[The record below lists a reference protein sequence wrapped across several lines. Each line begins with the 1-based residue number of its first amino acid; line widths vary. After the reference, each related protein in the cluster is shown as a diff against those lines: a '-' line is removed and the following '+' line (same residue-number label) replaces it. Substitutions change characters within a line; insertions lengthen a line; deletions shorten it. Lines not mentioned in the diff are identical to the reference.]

1 VTAAARTRQRRV
13 LLAVDHT
20 RNRELLEG
28 WLANDETLAGVAD
41 DDAFD
46 VVVFDGPAFARRRE
60 WLRQIRQQQ
69 QPLYVPALLMTPHRD
84 LSLLTRELWRDV
96 DELIT
101 TPIRSDELR
110 VRLER
115 LLALREQSLQTVRSN
130 ADLQQFAF
138 VAAHEL
144 STPLTVVI
152 GVVETILA
160 RYRDDLSPQ
169 VDDLLGAARSSSY
182 RLRHLIDD
190 LLAYSRAGH
199 RVDFGAVDLGEVL
212 PDALSQLTPEIE
224 LSGAEIEVDAMPT
237 VLGDEQQLRLV
248 FVNLIGNAIKYREA
262 GRRPVVHVSSA
273 RKDGHWCVS
282 IADNGVGIAP
292 ERAQAVFDM
301 FERNHSH
308 DDRPGSGIGLALC
321 KRILERH
328 GGEIWIEQPPERGTL
343 VKLSLQPAE

>member
-1 VTAAARTRQRRV
+1 VTAATRTRERRV
-13 LLAVDHT
+13 LLAVDHA
-20 RNRELLEG
+20 RNRELLDG
-28 WLANDETLAGVAD
+28 WLADDESLTAVGD
-41 DDAFD
+41 DSAFD

-60 WLRQIRQQQ
+60 WLRRIREEQH
-69 QPLYVPALLMTPHRD
+69 PLYLPSMLMTPHRD
-84 LSLLTRELWRDV
+84 VSFLTRDLWRDI

-152 GVVETILA
+152 GVVETILG
-160 RYRDDLSPQ
+160 RYRDDLAPE
-169 VDDLLGAARSSSY
+169 VEDLLGAARSSSY
-182 RLRHLIDD
+182 RLRNLIDD
-190 LLAYSRAGH
+190 LLAYSRAGRNVH
-199 RVDFGAVDLGEVL
+199 LDTVDLGVVL
-212 PDALSQLTPEIE
+212 PDALSQLSSEIE
-224 LSGAEIEVDAMPT
+224 LSGAEIVLDALPT

-248 FVNLIGNAIKYREA
+248 FVNLIGNALKYRAA
-262 GRRPVVHVSSA
+262 GRRPVVHLSSE
-273 RKDGHWCVS
+273 RKDGHWCISVS
-282 IADNGVGIAP
+282 DNGVGIAP
-292 ERAQAVFDM
+292 ERAHAVFAM
-301 FERNHSH
+301 FERNHAH

-328 GGEIWIEQPPERGTL
+328 GGEIWIEQPPECGTL
-343 VKLSLQPAE
+343 VKLSLPAAE